1 MEKIVVTRHIALL
14 KYLIDHKY
22 VDKNVKHLSHAN
34 IKDIE
39 GKHVFGIMPNW
50 LSCHAGKLTELQLR
64 LPVEKRG
71 IELTLQEIEFYI
83 VEPKTYIIR
92 EVKK

>member
-14 KYLIDHKY
+14 QYLINNKY
-22 VDKNVKHLSHAN
+22 VESNVKHLSHAT
-34 IKDIE
+34 IDDIR

-50 LSCHAGKLTELQLR
+50 LSCHADKLTELQLR

-71 IELTLQEIEFYI
+71 IELTLKEIEFYI
-83 VEPKTYIIR
+83 VKPKTYIIR
-92 EVKK
+92 EV